1 MPTNQENTEM
11 PRPRREPTENVRAKS
26 SNVAAV
32 RQLAATERR
41 SLVEQFDVVITAG
54 LEALNAETH

>member
-1 MPTNQENTEM
+1 M

-32 RQLAATERR
+32 RQLAAIERR

>member
-1 MPTNQENTEM
+1 M

-32 RQLAATERR
+32 RELAVSERR
-41 SLVEQFDVVITAG
+41 TLVEQFDVVITAG
-54 LEALNAETH
+54 LDALKAETV